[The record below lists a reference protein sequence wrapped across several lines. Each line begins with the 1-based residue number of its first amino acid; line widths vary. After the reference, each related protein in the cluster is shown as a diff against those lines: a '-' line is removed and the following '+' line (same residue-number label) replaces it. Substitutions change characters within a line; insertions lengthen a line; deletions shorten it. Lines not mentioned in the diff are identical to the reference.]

1 MQFNL
6 FRFLTFNFRFSA
18 FGLWLFAFGLS
29 ASVNAQEIKYSSCEN
44 CWNADSLGNHRAVM
58 QVKETGRIAKMIIPW
73 RRRDQSPQDKNI
85 VVTDKQGRR
94 IRNVA
99 RGAINREQG
108 EIFFEPVSGAGDY
121 YCYYLPYQSKGR
133 SNYPVIVY
141 PPFTET
147 ADAEWK
153 KLMGSS
159 RIALGRVTEFQSID
173 ELNSFYPM
181 ELIATR
187 EEVRDLLQAGAGRPF
202 LVFPED
208 RLHPIVMKED
218 LPYRWIKS
226 GPADQFS
233 ATASRGE
240 NFAFQLGIYAG
251 NQKLEDVKI
260 QFSDLKS
267 GVKVISSK
275 NLSCLNT
282 EGINWDGKPFTKRI
296 TIDPN
301 HVQALWC
308 LVNVPTDAQP
318 GAYEAGITLSVK
330 GVQPKTFN
338 LKLSIDD
345 QLMTDGGVAEPW
357 KQTRLTWL
365 NSTMAMND
373 EVIAPYTPLTLQG
386 QTVSL
391 LGRKFEIGSNGLPAA
406 IQSFFTT
413 EMTSIGQTPKPVITG
428 PFQFLAEV
436 GKSPVTWKSEG
447 VKFIETKAGVVK
459 WEATS
464 TSAYCNMEV
473 QGQVEFDGFV
483 SYTVKLMANQ
493 DISLDDARMIMPMSK
508 ASAVYM
514 LGLGQTGGYRA
525 PALSWKWDVAAKN
538 QDGAWIGDVNAGL
551 QFSLRDEN
559 YSRPL
564 NTNFYLQKPLVLP
577 ASWGNEG
584 RGGIEITERDDV
596 ALVTAYSGPRAMKK
610 DEVKYF
616 NFTLL
621 ITPFHVLNT
630 DFQWKTR
637 FYHRYSPVDS
647 VIKRGSTV
655 ANIHHANAINPY
667 INYPFIRTKE
677 MKAYIDEAQSKGI
690 KVKIYNTI
698 RELSNRAYE
707 THPMRSLGTEIYSP
721 GAGGGFSWLQEH
733 IGDNY
738 IAAWFVPD
746 LKDAAIINSG
756 MSRWHNYYVE
766 GMNWLVKN
774 IGIDGIYLDDVAFDR
789 TTMKRIR
796 RVLQSERGPGIID
809 LHSANQ
815 YNKRDGFNNSA
826 NLYLDHFPYLDR
838 LWFGEYFD
846 YDKSPDFWLTEVS
859 GIPFGLMGEML
870 EKGGNKWRGMLYGMT
885 NRMPYDGNDPSHLW
899 KAWDTFG
906 MQQSEMIGYWVPSN
920 PVKSDNP
927 DVKVTIYK
935 KPGAVMMAV
944 ASWAKEDVP
953 VRLNINWKAL
963 GMPPAVSMEAP
974 AIQDFQ
980 PGQTLKTGESILV
993 PKGKGMLLWI
1003 RTK

>member
-1 MQFNL
+1 MRITSSRLWALSFW
-6 FRFLTFNFRFSA
+6 FLA
-18 FGLWLFAFGLS
+18 FGWLLAFGS
-29 ASVNAQEIKYSSCEN
+29 ASSVNAQEIKYSSCEN
-44 CWNADSLGNHRAVM
+44 CWNADSLGNHRAVVE
-58 QVKETGRIAKMIIPW
+58 VKGTGRVAKVNIPW
-73 RRRDQSPQDKNI
+73 RRRDYSPKDKNI
-85 VVTDKQGRR
+85 IVTDRQGKR
-94 IRNVA
+94 IRNVT
-99 RGAINREQG
+99 RGAINREFG
-108 EIFFEPVSGAGDY
+108 EIYFEPAAGAGEY

-141 PPFTET
+141 PPFVET

-153 KLMGSS
+153 KLTGAS
-159 RIALGRVTEFQSID
+159 RMVAGKVTGFQSID

-187 EEVRDLLQAGAGRPF
+187 NEVRDLLQAGAGRPF

-226 GPADQFS
+226 GPSDQFS

-240 NFAFQLGIYAG
+240 NFTFQLGIYAG
-251 NQKLEDVKI
+251 NQKLEDVKV
-260 QFSDLKS
+260 QFSDLRS
-267 GVKVISSK
+267 GTKVIAAR

-282 EGINWDGKPFTKRI
+282 EGTGWDGKLFTKRI
-296 TIDPN
+296 TIGTD

-308 LVNVPTDAQP
+308 MVNVPPDAQP
-318 GAYEAGITLSVK
+318 GAYETSIILSAK
-330 GVQPKTFN
+330 GVQQKTFT

-345 QLMTDGGVAEPW
+345 KVLTDGGVTEPW

-373 EVIAPYTPLTLQG
+373 EVIEPYSPLTVNG
-386 QTVSL
+386 QVISL
-391 LGRKFEIGSNGLPAA
+391 LGRKFEIGSNGLPAS
-406 IQSFFTT
+406 IQSYFTT
-413 EMTSIGQTPKPVITG
+413 EMTSIGQSAKPVVNG
-428 PFQFLAEV
+428 PFEFIVEMDKA
-436 GKSPVTWKSEG
+436 PVTWKSEG
-447 VKFIETKAGVVK
+447 LKFTEASAGVVR
-459 WEATS
+459 WEAVS
-464 TSAYCNMEV
+464 TSSACTMEV
-473 QGQVEFDGFV
+473 HGRIEFDGFV
-483 SYTVKLMANQ
+483 SYTIKLTSTLDA
-493 DISLDDARMIMPMSK
+493 SLDDARMIMPLSK
-508 ASAVYM
+508 ASATYM
-514 LGLGQTGGYRA
+514 LGLGQTGGFR
-525 PALSWKWDVAAKN
+525 PPSLSWKWDVANKN
-538 QDGAWIGDVNAGL
+538 QDGAWIGEVNAGL

-577 ASWGNEG
+577 TSWGNEG
-584 RGGIEITERDDV
+584 KGGIEVDEKGNSV
-596 ALVTAYSGPRAMKK
+596 LVTAYSGPLAMKR
-610 DEVKYF
+610 DETKYF

-621 ITPFHVLNT
+621 ITPFHALNT

-667 INYPFIRTKE
+667 INYPFVRTRE
-677 MKAYIDEAQSKGI
+677 MKAYIDEAHDKGI

-707 THPMRSLGTEIYSP
+707 TQPMRSLGTEIYSP

-796 RVLQSERGPGIID
+796 RVLRSERGPGIID

-826 NLYLDHFPYLDR
+826 NLYLEHFPYLDR

-846 YDKSPDFWLTEVS
+846 YDKPPDFWLTEVS

-870 EKGGNKWRGMLYGMT
+870 EKGGNKWRGLLYGMT
-885 NRMPYDGNDPSHLW
+885 NRMPYDGNDPSHIW
-899 KAWDTFG
+899 KAWDAFG

-920 PVKSDNP
+920 PVKADNP
-927 DVKVTIYK
+927 DVKVTIYRK
-935 KPGAVMMAV
+935 RDAVMIAV
-944 ASWAKEDVP
+944 ASWANEDVP
-953 VRLNINWKAL
+953 VKLSINWKAL
-963 GMPPAVSMEAP
+963 ALPPAAAMEAP
-974 AIQDFQ
+974 PIPDFQ
-980 PGQTLKTGESILV
+980 SGQTLKPGDSFVV

-1003 RTK
+1003 KAL